1 MGLPNVLVIG
11 AQKCGTTGLY
21 ALLDRHP
28 QCVVGRVKESHFFVD
43 EAPQPFGNWTRG
55 VEWYESL
62 YDHDAPIVADIS
74 PSYAG
79 WPLNP
84 GVPER
89 ASTVVPDATI
99 VMLVRDP
106 IDRIVSNWRHWVW
119 RGYESRPFTEA
130 VLDPDPRN
138 RYVIGSLYATQL
150 KRWLAYY
157 RRDYVLVLHQDEVRA
172 GAVRLFQHFGL
183 PPVADAS
190 VTTNVSDEMRIDRFP
205 ALPKRL
211 ARRLPRGL
219 VSRAVPR
226 PVLDESTRSQ
236 LRARLAPDVA
246 EFAALTGIDFS

>member
-1 MGLPNVLVIG
+1 MALPNVLVIG

-43 EAPQPFGNWTRG
+43 EAPQPFGNWHRG
-55 VEWYESL
+55 VAWYESL

-89 ASTVVPDATI
+89 ASTIVPDATI

-150 KRWLAYY
+150 RRWLNHY
-157 RRDYVLVLHQDEVRA
+157 RRDHILVLRQDEVRA
-172 GAVRLFQHFGL
+172 GAVRLFEHFAL
-183 PPVADAS
+183 PPVADAR
-190 VTTNVSDEMRIDRFP
+190 VTTNVSDEMRINRFP
-205 ALPKRL
+205 ALSARL
-211 ARRLPRGL
+211 RRRLPRAL
-219 VSRAVPR
+219 VSRAVPK
-226 PVLDESTRSQ
+226 PVVDEATRAA
-236 LRARLAPDVA
+236 LHRRLAKDV
-246 EFAALTGIDFS
+246 EDFRALTAIDFS